1 MKTKVIAYDLGTG
14 GIKTSLFSI
23 RGELV
28 ASVFIPYETY
38 YPQPDWQEQAP
49 EDWWQSLVASTKQLL
64 EKSGAS
70 PEEIVSLAIS
80 GHSLGVVPISK
91 EGHLLRPT
99 TPIWSDQR
107 ATQEAQVFFE
117 SIHTQEWYLNTGNGF
132 PPACYSIFKIMWYKN
147 HEPEMFAR
155 IGKVIGTKDYC
166 NYKLTG
172 KLCTD
177 YSYASG
183 CGAFDLKNWEYRPD
197 YLEAAGLDPR
207 IFPELLPS
215 DAVIGNLTAEAAKE
229 TGLSSSTKVICG
241 GVDNSCMALGAKGF
255 RSGSVYTS
263 LGSSAWVALI
273 ADKPVLDYTYKPYV
287 FTHVVKGLYTSA
299 TCIFSAGNSLRW
311 VRDIF
316 CQDFLLQE
324 KEGGE
329 NTYNRM
335 NNLARLS
342 PPGANGICFNPS
354 LSGGSMLE
362 PSPSLCGAFA
372 GLKLSNNRGDIIRAT
387 MEGIT
392 LNLKKALQVLQ
403 SYAQVKGNMLIVGGG
418 AKSPFWMQLFANIYG
433 LPIEKTN
440 IDQEAASLGAAAL
453 ALKGA
458 GIWKDYER
466 IAEVHTCN
474 NIYTPEPAQQ
484 QFYEEVAYHRF
495 QQLTD
500 FLGRFSE

>member
-14 GIKTSLFSI
+14 GIKSSLFST
-23 RGELV
+23 RGELLE
-28 ASVFIPYETY
+28 SVFIPYETY

-64 EKSGAS
+64 AKSGAA
-70 PEEIVSLAIS
+70 PGDIVSLAIS

-91 EGHLLRPT
+91 EGSLLRPT

-107 ATQEAQVFFE
+107 ATQEAQFFFK
-117 SIHTQEWYLNTGNGF
+117 SINTQEWYLNTGNGF
-132 PPACYSIFKIMWYKN
+132 PPSCYSIFKIMWYRN

-183 CGAFDLKNWEYRPD
+183 CGAFDLKTWEYRRD
-197 YLEAAGLDPR
+197 YLKATGLDPG

-215 DAVIGNLTAEAAKE
+215 DAVIGNITNEAAKE
-229 TGLSSSTKVICG
+229 TGLNNGTKVICG

-287 FTHVVKGLYTSA
+287 FAHVVKGLYTSA

-311 VRDIF
+311 VRDLF

-324 KEGGE
+324 KKGGE
-329 NTYNRM
+329 NAYNLM

-342 PPGANGICFNPS
+342 PPGANGIYFNPS

-362 PSPSLCGAFA
+362 HSPSICGAFA
-372 GLKLSNNRGDIIRAT
+372 GLKLSNNRADIIRAT
-387 MEGIT
+387 MEGIA
-392 LNLKKALQVLQ
+392 LNLKKALHILQ
-403 SYAQVKGNMLIVGGG
+403 SYNRVEGNMLIVGGG
-418 AKSPFWMQLFANIYG
+418 AKSPFWMQLFADIYG

-453 ALKGA
+453 ALKGV
-458 GIWKDYER
+458 GIWNNYEQ
-466 IAEVHTCN
+466 IGEIHTCSN
-474 NIYTPEPAQQ
+474 TYTPDARRQ
-484 QFYEEVAYHRF
+484 QFYEETAYRRF

-500 FLGRFSE
+500 FLGQFSE